1 MTREMK
7 NSGVE
12 WIGDIPREWKVE
24 NLQWNM
30 NEIIEKNSPIKI
42 TSVLSLTKEKGVIP
56 YEDKGNQGNKSK
68 ESIEDYKIAY
78 KGTIVAN
85 SMNILIGSVGIS
97 NYDGCVSPV
106 YYVFKN
112 NNKTDLRFLN
122 YIFTTE
128 QFQKQ
133 LRKYANGILEIR
145 LRVSSENIMK
155 QKVMF
160 PPLPEQTRIADF
172 LDSKVAE
179 IDKIISETKASIENY
194 KEYKQSVITE
204 AVTKGLDKNV
214 VRKNCNIQWIN
225 EIPKHW
231 SEKKIL
237 HITSMPVIDGPHVS
251 PALYDDGIPYISA
264 DAIENGKINFDR
276 KRGYISKEYSEECNK
291 RYKPKEND
299 ILVVKLGASTGKMAI
314 VGKETNFNIW
324 VPLAVV
330 RCKDNISP
338 KFVFYCMTS
347 QYFKNEIENGWT
359 FGTQETLGIKTLEQL
374 KICIPDN
381 LQEQQEIVD
390 FLDGRCVEIDYLIS
404 EKEKL
409 ITNLEEY
416 KKSLIY
422 EYVTGKKE
430 IFKVNID
437 NRKDNIYDKQTD

>member
-12 WIGDIPREWKVE
+12 WIGDIPSEWKVE

-160 PPLPEQTRIADF
+160 PPLSEQKKIADF
-172 LDSKVAE
+172 LDSKVTE

-214 VRKNCNIQWIN
+214 PMKDSGIEWIG
-225 EIPKHW
+225 EIPVDWRLGKIKSCVTKVGSGKTPKGGGDVYS
-231 SEKKIL
+231 SEGVLFLRSQNVYDTGLVLDDPTYISEEIDEEMKNTRVMDKDVL
-237 HITSMPVIDGPHVS
+237 LNITGGSIGRCCIYDKSYGKANVNQHVS
-251 PALYDDGIPYISA
+251 IIRLKQDIMFPEYMHYYWLSSLGKMSVNLYQTGGNREGMSA
-264 DAIENGKINFDR
+264 DAIKNSPII
-276 KRGYISKEYSEECNK
+276 YTSISTQKEIIAFLDSKCAE
-291 RYKPKEND
+291 
-299 ILVVKLGASTGKMAI
+299 I
-314 VGKETNFNIW
+314 
-324 VPLAVV
+324 
-330 RCKDNISP
+330 DNI
-338 KFVFYCMTS
+338 
-347 QYFKNEIENGWT
+347 I
-359 FGTQETLGIKTLEQL
+359 L
-374 KICIPDN
+374 
-381 LQEQQEIVD
+381 
-390 FLDGRCVEIDYLIS
+390 

-422 EYVTGKKE
+422 EYVTGKK
-430 IFKVNID
+430 VV
-437 NRKDNIYDKQTD
+437 

>member
-12 WIGDIPREWKVE
+12 WIGDIPSEWKVE

-112 NNKTDLRFLN
+112 NNKTDLGFLN

-160 PPLPEQTRIADF
+160 PPLSEQ
-172 LDSKVAE
+172 
-179 IDKIISETKASIENY
+179 
-194 KEYKQSVITE
+194 
-204 AVTKGLDKNV
+204 
-214 VRKNCNIQWIN
+214 
-225 EIPKHW
+225 
-231 SEKKIL
+231 KK
-237 HITSMPVIDGPHVS
+237 
-251 PALYDDGIPYISA
+251 
-264 DAIENGKINFDR
+264 
-276 KRGYISKEYSEECNK
+276 
-291 RYKPKEND
+291 
-299 ILVVKLGASTGKMAI
+299 
-314 VGKETNFNIW
+314 
-324 VPLAVV
+324 
-330 RCKDNISP
+330 
-338 KFVFYCMTS
+338 
-347 QYFKNEIENGWT
+347 
-359 FGTQETLGIKTLEQL
+359 
-374 KICIPDN
+374 
-381 LQEQQEIVD
+381 
-390 FLDGRCVEIDYLIS
+390 
-404 EKEKL
+404 
-409 ITNLEEY
+409 
-416 KKSLIY
+416 
-422 EYVTGKKE
+422 
-430 IFKVNID
+430 
-437 NRKDNIYDKQTD
+437 

>member
-12 WIGDIPREWKVE
+12 WIGDIPSEWKVE

-112 NNKTDLRFLN
+112 NNKTDLGFLN

-160 PPLPEQTRIADF
+160 PPLSEQKKIADF
-172 LDSKVAE
+172 LDSKVTE

-214 VRKNCNIQWIN
+214 SMKEANNTYLGFVPFEWREKRLRFLGLCQNGISKSIDFFGKGYPFVAYGDVSKNISLPESVAGLIDTNENEREIYSVRYGDVFFTRT
-225 EIPKHW
+225 
-231 SEKKIL
+231 SETIEEVGFASTCLK
-237 HITSMPVIDGPHVS
+237 T
-251 PALYDDGIPYISA
+251 
-264 DAIENGKINFDR
+264 IENAVFAGFVIRFRPFNQYELLPGFSKYYFRSNIHRKFFVKEMNLVTRASLSQELLKKLPVLLPPLNEQKRISNFLD
-276 KRGYISKEYSEECNK
+276 NK
-291 RYKPKEND
+291 C
-299 ILVVKLGASTGKMAI
+299 A
-314 VGKETNFNIW
+314 
-324 VPLAVV
+324 
-330 RCKDNISP
+330 
-338 KFVFYCMTS
+338 
-347 QYFKNEIENGWT
+347 EI
-359 FGTQETLGIKTLEQL
+359 
-374 KICIPDN
+374 DN
-381 LQEQQEIVD
+381 LI
-390 FLDGRCVEIDYLIS
+390 L
-404 EKEKL
+404 EKEKFV
-409 ITNLEEY
+409 TNLEGY

-422 EYVTGKKE
+422 EYVTGKK
-430 IFKVNID
+430 VV
-437 NRKDNIYDKQTD
+437 